1 MQYYPQPALH
11 AELLPKSCRCPP
23 FEVISYEFATTDRYG
38 PCSDPIPS
46 LSLLISFLCTPAL
59 LSILDFL
66 VLQQIHSLALSS
78 SSVRY
83 MPSAISQLKLL
94 FPPSPPPPSP
104 GAGAVFGLLPPFDHA
119 MTLEM
124 TFGGSW
130 STGGNEPSTPLPGPP
145 PEATGIFPDS
155 IAKLVVWLADL
166 SRLDA
171 KLIARLAVFVDTPIS
186 SANDIASLCSYFACV
201 CVCGRGRK
209 EGE

>member
-1 MQYYPQPALH
+1 
-11 AELLPKSCRCPP
+11 
-23 FEVISYEFATTDRYG
+23 
-38 PCSDPIPS
+38 
-46 LSLLISFLCTPAL
+46 
-59 LSILDFL
+59 
-66 VLQQIHSLALSS
+66 
-78 SSVRY
+78 

-166 SRLDA
+166 SSKASALSSYPVCNRGSEVVVQQTHGITMVVSRSAMVGWEIRWISRLQ
-171 KLIARLAVFVDTPIS
+171 R
-186 SANDIASLCSYFACV
+186 
-201 CVCGRGRK
+201 
-209 EGE
+209 